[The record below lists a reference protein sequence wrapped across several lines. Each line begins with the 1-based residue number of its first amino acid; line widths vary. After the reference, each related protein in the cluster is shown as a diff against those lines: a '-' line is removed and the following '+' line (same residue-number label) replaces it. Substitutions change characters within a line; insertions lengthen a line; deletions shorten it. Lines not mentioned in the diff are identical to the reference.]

1 MYLKQKLTA
10 RRCTENSHCSCMAG
24 PTLFSERLKR
34 QDHKLVKTRKHS
46 STMHTARFSQ
56 FWCMLGSQPPSQ
68 CMLGSQPPSQ
78 CMQGSQPHL
87 PSACREANPPPSACW
102 EANPPTMNRMT
113 HRCKTLPCPKLRLRA
128 VKINMADG
136 ALSGKHGTFFTMK
149 PYFPF

>member
-24 PTLFSERLKR
+24 PTLFSKRLTR

-46 STMHTARFSQ
+46 SRMHTARFSK

-68 CMLGSQPPSQ
+68 CMLGSQP
-78 CMQGSQPHL
+78 HL
-87 PSACREANPPPSACW
+87 PSACREPNLPFPVHAGKPTP
-102 EANPPTMNRMT
+102 PPTMNRMT
-113 HRCKTLPCPKLRLRA
+113 HRCKTLPCPKHRLRA

-136 ALSGKHGTFFTMK
+136 ALKGSMAHFL
-149 PYFPF
+149 P